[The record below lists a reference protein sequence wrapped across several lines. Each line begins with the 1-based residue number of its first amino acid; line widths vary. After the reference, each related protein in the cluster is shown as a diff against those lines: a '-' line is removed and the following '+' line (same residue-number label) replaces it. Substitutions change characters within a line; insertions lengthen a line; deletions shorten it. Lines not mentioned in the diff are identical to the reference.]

1 MVGFSWDPLK
11 NQSNQHKHGVAFSE
25 AATVFIDPLSITIS
39 DPDHS
44 AEEDRFII
52 IGMSARG
59 RHLMV
64 AHALRGDDIR
74 IISAQRL
81 TRSERRQY
89 EDEVQNRQG

>member
-11 NQSNQHKHGVAFSE
+11 DQSNQQKHKVTFGE
-25 AATVFIDPLSITIS
+25 AATVFLDPLSITIS

-44 AEEDRFII
+44 LHEERFII
-52 IGMSARG
+52 IGMSGKG

-64 AHALRGDDIR
+64 AHALRDDDIR
-74 IISAQRL
+74 IISARRL

-89 EDEVQNRQG
+89 EDEIQDRQG